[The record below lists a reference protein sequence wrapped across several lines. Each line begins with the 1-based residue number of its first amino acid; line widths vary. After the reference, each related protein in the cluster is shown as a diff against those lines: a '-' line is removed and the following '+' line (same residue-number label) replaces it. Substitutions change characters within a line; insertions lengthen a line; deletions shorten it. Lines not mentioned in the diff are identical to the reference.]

1 MILYEWLDDIWCCKG
16 IVTIPDIAEGILII
30 FDIAEGDMKKNVRV

>member
-16 IVTIPDIAEGILII
+16 IVKIPDIAEGILII
-30 FDIAEGDMKKNVRV
+30 FDIAEGDMKKM